1 MGLCGGVL
9 KERSIEQ
16 LSDGEQRRV
25 ALALALGFADLVSAR
40 GQLQCNVIAFDEVMQ
55 LLDGEGKA
63 RAVKILRNLP
73 RKTILVVGQADSH
86 LVQASQKVGTVV
98 KRNGCAS
105 IE

>member
-1 MGLCGGVL
+1 MINQLRIDSFGCTG
-9 KERSIEQ
+9 SIAMASLMQ
-16 LSDGEQRRV
+16 
-25 ALALALGFADLVSAR
+25 
-40 GQLQCNVIAFDEVMQ
+40 VMQ